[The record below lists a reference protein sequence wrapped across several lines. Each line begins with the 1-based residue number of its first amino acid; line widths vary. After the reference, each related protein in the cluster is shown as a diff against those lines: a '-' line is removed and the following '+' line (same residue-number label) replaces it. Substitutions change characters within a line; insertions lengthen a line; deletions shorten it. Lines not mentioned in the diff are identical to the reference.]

1 MSAKV
6 ICFASAKGGSG
17 KTIITASIAGF
28 LTSIGKKCLVIDCDA
43 ATHGMT
49 LLYISE
55 VAGNLKYKKNGLFNI
70 SKESDLYNTLSDSL
84 VSVENGFD
92 MLPATY
98 EFVKGF
104 DPEKNFNEVVL
115 KKTIDIAS
123 SKYDYILLDAQAGS
137 DKYSRLAVSKTIS
150 NQVVIV
156 SEYDPL
162 SVAGIERLK
171 QVMGDDLDYTRTS
184 ILYNKMLPEFIE
196 KYSDFMSIA
205 KYLPPI
211 PWNASVV
218 KLYANRRISL
228 DLEKGNTFTLA
239 IMNVIKA
246 LLGDAVEKQITSW
259 AEKRSYEL
267 REPIVQ
273 QYNDTEMKLKN
284 ILLDQDDI
292 LFKAK
297 KREYILKTIIPASIV
312 SFFYF
317 LFNKTGFFNNT
328 IYHELITDLLNKPLA
343 FPLLLLI
350 LAVVIYVSFDAYKF
364 FDDIF
369 GISNKNETYIRNQ
382 RTIEY
387 LQEKLKELEAL
398 KNAEL
403 STIIKEYK

>member
-1 MSAKV
+1 MPAKA

-17 KTIITASIAGF
+17 KTIITASIASF
-28 LTSIGKKCLVIDCDA
+28 LTGLGKKCLVIDCDA

-55 VAGNLKYKKNGLFNI
+55 VSANTDYKKKGLFNI
-70 SKESDLYNTLSDSL
+70 SSESEVYNILTYSL

-104 DPEKNFNEVVL
+104 DPEKHFNESIL
-115 KKTIDIAS
+115 KKIVDTS
-123 SKYDYILLDAQAGS
+123 SSSYDYILLDAQAGS
-137 DKYSRLAVSKTIS
+137 DKYSRLAASKAIS

-184 ILYNKMLPEFIE
+184 ILYNKMLPEFID

-218 KLYANRRISL
+218 KFYANRRISL
-228 DLEKGNTFTLA
+228 DLEKGNIFTLA

-246 LLGDAVEKQITSW
+246 LLGDSIEEQIMSW

-273 QYNDTEMKLKN
+273 QYSDTEKQLKY
-284 ILLDQDDI
+284 ILQDQADI

-297 KREYILKTIIPASIV
+297 KREYLLKTTIITSIV
-312 SFFYF
+312 TFFY
-317 LFNKTGFFNNT
+317 LIFNRIGLSYDS
-328 IYHELITDLLNKPLA
+328 IYREIIMDILNKPYSIIA
-343 FPLLLLI
+343 ILLI
-350 LAVVIYVSFDAYKF
+350 FGTIVYISFDAYKF
-364 FDDIF
+364 LENIF
-369 GISNKNETYIRNQ
+369 GLNKSDIYVRNQ
-382 RTIEY
+382 RKIEY

>member
-17 KTIITASIAGF
+17 KTIITASIASF
-28 LTSIGKKCLVIDCDA
+28 LTGLGRKCLVIDCDA

-55 VAGNLKYKKNGLFNI
+55 VSANANHKKKGLFNI
-70 SKESDLYNTLSDSL
+70 SNESELYNILTHSL

-92 MLPATY
+92 ILPATY

-104 DPEKNFNEVVL
+104 DPEQYFNESIL
-115 KKTIDIAS
+115 KKIVDIAS
-123 SKYDYILLDAQAGS
+123 SSYDYILLDAQAGS
-137 DKYSRLAVSKTIS
+137 DKYSRLAVSKAIS

-184 ILYNKMLPEFIE
+184 ILYNKMLPEFID

-218 KLYANRRISL
+218 KFYANRRISL

-246 LLGDAVEKQITSW
+246 LLGDSLEEQIMAW

-273 QYNDTEMKLKN
+273 QYNDTEKELTY
-284 ILLDQDDI
+284 ILHDQEDI
-292 LFKAK
+292 LFKQK
-297 KREYILKTIIPASIV
+297 KREYLLKTIITTSILAS
-312 SFFYF
+312 FYI
-317 LFNKTGFFNNT
+317 LFNSMNSFSNMD
-328 IYHELITDLLNKPLA
+328 YRELILDTINKPFGFITSLFLVA
-343 FPLLLLI
+343 TIVYL
-350 LAVVIYVSFDAYKF
+350 SFDVYKLF
-364 FDDIF
+364 ENIF
-369 GISNKNETYIRNQ
+369 GINKSEIYTKNQ
-382 RTIEY
+382 RKIEY

-403 STIIKEYK
+403 STILTKYK